1 MIAAMTLAMMLAG
14 DGPGMTLP
22 EDLLNVGVV
31 TCVMVDDDG
40 AVSQAYVVASTT
52 APEKDAEIVATIK
65 QLHWGKALPG
75 DRSRNIW
82 FPIGLAFGDAKA
94 PPSPQGCV
102 PPPNGQGRAQPT
114 DRAPG
119 AGNGIT

>member
-14 DGPGMTLP
+14 DGPEMAIP

-40 AVSQAYVVASTT
+40 AVSGAYVVASTT
-52 APEKDAEIVATIK
+52 APEKDPEIVATIK
-65 QLHWGKALPG
+65 QLHWDKALPG

-82 FPIGLAFGDAKA
+82 FPMGMAFGDAKA
-94 PPSPQGCV
+94 PPTPNGCV
-102 PPPNGQGRAQPT
+102 PPANGHGRAQPT
-114 DRAPG
+114 DQPLGDSR
-119 AGNGIT
+119 GIT